1 MQNATR
7 MPCFLLAAA
16 LAACAA
22 PRDDSL
28 EDNGPGDPASTESAL
43 NDGHADTA
51 VGERSVRA
59 GQLTLTVTSLATLTE
74 DAGQQALIVK
84 ATTSRAIDHVLSFV
98 PDDAYG
104 EARLTG
110 ARTFEVV
117 LGGGHEINTM
127 LSGLPLFVSIHTT
140 TGTIRDYQA
149 RIDFGAQFA
158 RFSGS
163 RRIFLDAGIRPVAV
177 ADSKNP
183 LRYRARVTTKA
194 NLTSMLAS
202 TPDGVL
208 PTLAQI
214 GAREVHASFD
224 YDGFA
229 QAFGPGSMPVTF
241 TARFTDGTTAIKR
254 AGIDLRVLRV
264 GLSTE
269 DAYDVWPTPTCTPE
283 TLACLV
289 GLRDDAVDW
298 GQCGDYRET
307 QVCAYEHLCEIVPP
321 APFGLDAA
329 DSSGLGSAIERFG
342 AACPNGGSWCHLDSI
357 TAYVVPKCHATPA
370 TIDQVVASVLTQL
383 PDGPTVGTV
392 LDDAGLGQTVL
403 LGTSHSSAGPAVSGL
418 LDGYQGATEAVGW
431 DARDAVP
438 CHNCTDFR
446 ARTIVFYPS
455 TGWVFVLD
463 GGFGYD
469 S

>member
-1 MQNATR
+1 MHNPTR
-7 MPCFLLAAA
+7 LPCFFLAAA

-22 PRDDSL
+22 ARDDSL
-28 EDNGPGDPASTESAL
+28 EDDVPDGPASAESAL
-43 NDGHADTA
+43 EDGKADTA

-84 ATTSRAIDHVLSFV
+84 ATASRPIDNVLSFV

-104 EARLTG
+104 EARLTS

-117 LGGGHEINTM
+117 LRGGHEINTM

-149 RIDFGAQFA
+149 HLDLGAQFA

-163 RRIFLDAGIRPVAV
+163 RRIFLDAGIRPVAA

-183 LRYRARVTTKA
+183 LRYRARVTTRA
-194 NLTSMLAS
+194 NLTSLVAS
-202 TPDGVL
+202 TPDGVF
-208 PTLAQI
+208 PTLAKI
-214 GAREVHASFD
+214 GARGVYASFD
-224 YDGFA
+224 YDGLA
-229 QAFGPGSMPVTF
+229 QAFTPGSTPLTF

-254 AGIDLRVLRV
+254 ASIDLRVLRV
-264 GLSTE
+264 GLSTG
-269 DAYDVWPTPTCTPE
+269 DAYDVWPTPTCTSAK
-283 TLACLV
+283 LACLV

-298 GQCGDYRET
+298 GKCGDYRET
-307 QVCAYEHLCEIVPP
+307 HVCAYEHLCEIAPLS
-321 APFGLDAA
+321 PFGLDAA
-329 DSSGLGSAIERFG
+329 DSSGLGSAIERFS
-342 AACPNGGSWCHLDSI
+342 AACPNGGSWCHLDAI
-357 TAYVVPKCHATPA
+357 TAYVVPKCLAAPA
-370 TIDQVVASVLTQL
+370 TIDQVVASVLTLL

-403 LGTSHSSAGPAVSGL
+403 LGTSYSSAGPALSGL
-418 LDGYQGATEAVGW
+418 LDGYQGGTNAVGW
-431 DARDAVP
+431 DAREEVP

-463 GGFGYD
+463 GRFGYD